1 MTRTAN
7 RKELFVYGFFFR
19 FSFGG
24 KILSLKA
31 DPLRRGFAYL
41 QGKHYFATSASCAV
55 ANSLATV
62 DNRIELLHVG
72 IAIKSAEILRSTA
85 AQTFSRDFSESAQ
98 TFPRDFSEYERIR
111 ASEHPRPH
119 RHLHG
124 FAPTPISVNAL
135 STSQT
140 GRGREHLRIP
150 ILFFLSF
157 FFLRCS
163 RLFIIT
169 GFNFPFV

>member
-7 RKELFVYGFFFR
+7 RKELFVYVFFFR

-72 IAIKSAEILRSTA
+72 IAIKFAEILRSTA
-85 AQTFSRDFSESAQ
+85 AQ

-119 RHLHG
+119 RHLRG
-124 FAPTPISVNAL
+124 FAPTPIL
-135 STSQT
+135 
-140 GRGREHLRIP
+140 
-150 ILFFLSF
+150 
-157 FFLRCS
+157 
-163 RLFIIT
+163 
-169 GFNFPFV
+169 